1 MLDRLVQPLVRT
13 QVQLLAQTHSASHKL
28 ISMIA
33 QWLGYLGIQASVTH
47 LKTSNGKI
55 QISLVV
61 DKPEQCSEDEWQKIL
76 TNINQSHDT
85 NVGTELTYAAMS
97 KSQQGK
103 VHRLLAY
110 VIQAGHPDTAFI
122 SNELTPRLVS
132 MGMDEGM
139 VRQIQSALKVP
150 AMVEPLLEDLEPD
163 IAAFVLSK
171 AITIALIDQKIS
183 QDEDSILKAI
193 YRVLEHKVKV

>member
-28 ISMIA
+28 ISMIS

-47 LKTSNGKI
+47 LKTSNGKV

-76 TNINQSHDT
+76 TNINQSRGAQ
-85 NVGTELTYAAMS
+85 VETELTYAKMS

-110 VIQAGHPDTAFI
+110 VIRAGSPDPTFI
-122 SNELTPRLVS
+122 GHELKPRLVS
-132 MGMDEGM
+132 MGLEEGM
-139 VRQIQSALKVP
+139 VLQIQSALKVP
-150 AMVEPLLEDLEPD
+150 VVIEPLLEDLEPD

-193 YRVLEHKVKV
+193 YRVLEHKAKK

>member
-13 QVQLLAQTHSASHKL
+13 QVQLLAQTHSASNKL
-28 ISMIA
+28 ISMIS

-47 LKTSNGKI
+47 LKTSNGQV

-61 DKPEQCSEDEWQKIL
+61 NKPEQCSEDEWHKIL
-76 TNINQSHDT
+76 ANINQSHDA
-85 NVGTELTYAAMS
+85 NAEAELTYTKMS

-110 VIQAGHPDTAFI
+110 VIRAGSPDNAFI
-122 SNELTPRLVS
+122 STELKPRLVS
-132 MGMDEGM
+132 MGMEEDM
-139 VRQIQSALKVP
+139 VLQIQSALKVP
-150 AMVEPLLEDLEPD
+150 VVIEPLLEDLEPD

-193 YRVLEHKVKV
+193 YRVLEHKAKV

>member
-13 QVQLLAQTHSASHKL
+13 QVQLLAQTQSASTKL
-28 ISMIA
+28 ISMIS

-47 LKTSNGKI
+47 LKTNNGRV
-55 QISLVV
+55 QISLIV
-61 DKPEQCSEDEWQKIL
+61 DKPKQCSEDEWQQIL
-76 TNINQSHDT
+76 TNINQSHAT
-85 NVGTELTYAAMS
+85 STETELTYDTMS

-110 VIQAGHPDTAFI
+110 VIRAGNPDPA
-122 SNELTPRLVS
+122 LVGKGLQPRLVA

-139 VRQIQSALKVP
+139 VLQIQSALKVP
-150 AMVEPLLEDLEPD
+150 AVIEPLLEDLEPE

-193 YRVLEHKVKV
+193 YRVLEHKAKV